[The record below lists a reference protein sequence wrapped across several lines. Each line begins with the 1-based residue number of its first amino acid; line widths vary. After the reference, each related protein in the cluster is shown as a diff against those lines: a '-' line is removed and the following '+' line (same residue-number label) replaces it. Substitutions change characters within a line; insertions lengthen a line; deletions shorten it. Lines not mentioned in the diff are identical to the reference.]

1 VYKFNDLKERMD
13 ESLVEEAADQGNIE
27 NLFGDLGDDNER
39 DILPPLSPL
48 NPLEGVDLN
57 ATAQVAAAAKKR
69 RVINRLPNLNEQY
82 ITTHLGQGLD
92 KVNSYFDKVV
102 YKKGKDSEFANLR
115 IVLQQYEYYGQQ
127 CYPKLCFQD
136 FTDKVEKLSKKKM
149 IRNSLQ
155 DIRNRSKTKDG
166 KEDED
171 EGANGGSGD
180 EGVNEGATSPLHETD
195 TNGTND
201 TRNLNTSENIENN
214 TSENLQPT
222 REETPCKTPPTVI
235 TEELKEL
242 MKEKRLAAIEKRK
255 RKMEEFNNSTL
266 NNSKLNDSN
275 LNASVS

>member
-1 VYKFNDLKERMD
+1 MD

-27 NLFGDLGDDNER
+27 NLFGDLDDDNER

-48 NPLEGVDLN
+48 NPLAGVDLN

-115 IVLQQYEYYGQQ
+115 MVLQQYEYYGQQ

-155 DIRNRSKTKDG
+155 GIRNRSKTKDDG

-171 EGANGGSGD
+171 EGGNGGSGNEGVNGGSGD
-180 EGVNEGATSPLHETD
+180 EGVNEGTTSTLHETD
-195 TNGTND
+195 ANETND
-201 TRNLNTSENIENN
+201 TRNLNTSENIESN
-214 TSENLQPT
+214 TSQNLQPT
-222 REETPCKTPPTVI
+222 REETPSKTPPTVI
-235 TEELKEL
+235 TEEMKEL

-255 RKMEEFNNSTL
+255 RKIEELNNSTL
-266 NNSKLNDSN
+266 NNSNLNDSN
-275 LNASVS
+275 LNASIS